1 MFLTA
6 EQQKLAEENMA
17 LVGQVIKERVDNPN
31 KIGIFTY
38 KDLFQIGC
46 VGLCKAAG
54 NYDTA
59 GKVAFSTYAYILIRN
74 EIYKSLEYA
83 TVRRKRE
90 QILAPDDAAFSSEDH
105 FSIAE
110 RATELGSTLDRLET
124 ETTGVLSK
132 GIAALRLQA
141 QGYSCK
147 EIGRRFG
154 GVSDNNVSAWIAKAR
169 KYLKNDSAIISMAP

>member
-1 MFLTA
+1 MSLTA

-17 LVGQVIKERVDNPN
+17 LVGQVIKERVDNPH

-46 VGLCKAAG
+46 IGLCKAAETYDSTG
-54 NYDTA
+54 N
-59 GKVAFSTYAYILIRN
+59 VEFSTYAYILIRN

-83 TVRRKRE
+83 TVRRRRE
-90 QILAPDDAAFSSEDH
+90 QILDPEDTVFAADDPFIS
-105 FSIAE
+105 AE
-110 RATELGSTLDRLET
+110 YATELGSILDRLET

-154 GVSDNNVSAWIAKAR
+154 GASDNNVSAWIAKAR
-169 KYLKNDSAIISMAP
+169 KYLKDDPVIASMAP